1 MSVSYLRHPPIL
13 APKDKTAAIT
23 KVRCLEHR
31 LFDGDRI
38 CRQLS
43 REAAEAVIGELNQL
57 RTSLG
62 WLEVD
67 VEGRWRWPHECA
79 S

>member
-1 MSVSYLRHPPIL
+1 MSVSCVRYAPSL
-13 APKDKTAAIT
+13 APKEKAAAVT
-23 KVRCLEHR
+23 KVRCLDHE
-31 LFDGDRI
+31 LFDGDHVSRE
-38 CRQLS
+38 LS
-43 REAAEAVIGELNQL
+43 REAAEAVMVELNQL

-67 VEGRWRWPHECA
+67 VQGHWRWPHDSA